1 MRRSARTGRDSRAKW
16 PIRGHFGC
24 DRRPMT
30 TSIALPPDPRPA
42 FATAV
47 ATAVDAMSAVRPDQ
61 LAAPTPC
68 TEFDVRTLLGHLLS
82 VLRRVAAAP
91 PPRPRVRRPRAAGPL
106 AEPPARAR
114 GGRPRRAA
122 ALRCAGE
129 HRRARRR

>member
-30 TSIALPPDPRPA
+30 TSIALPTDPRPA

-47 ATAVDAMSAVRPDQ
+47 GTAVDAMGAVRPDQ
-61 LAAPTPC
+61 LSGPTPC

-82 VLRRVAAAP
+82 VLRRVAA
-91 PPRPRVRRPRAAGPL
+91 GG
-106 AEPPARAR
+106 R
-114 GGRPRRAA
+114 GGAPVSVAPGSTHAADQRR
-122 ALRCAGE
+122 G
-129 HRRARRR
+129 